1 MFNLGNVYNDMRETE
16 VNLGRYSS
24 EEIESMRQ
32 NAITWYSIP
41 PHPTI
46 APHPTACHLNPSR
59 PTPRYS
65 ALISLSHHR
74 LTIHA
79 ILLPTQVPQV
89 PRERHL
95 GGGGRLFQ
103 QPRLDARAV

>member
-1 MFNLGNVYNDMRETE
+1 MFNLGNVYNDMREIE
-16 VNLGRYSS
+16 ENLGRYSS
-24 EEIESMRQ
+24 EEIESIRQ

-89 PRERHL
+89 P
-95 GGGGRLFQ
+95 
-103 QPRLDARAV
+103 